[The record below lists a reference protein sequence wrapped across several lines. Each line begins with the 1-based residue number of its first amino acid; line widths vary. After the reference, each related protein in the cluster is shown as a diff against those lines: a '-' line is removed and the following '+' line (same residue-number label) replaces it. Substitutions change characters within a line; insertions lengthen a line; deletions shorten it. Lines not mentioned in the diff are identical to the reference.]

1 MSDDSGSEEPS
12 DVEEVINKLQFKSQE
27 VAVMST
33 KLLTKYGQIINNSK
47 CDNINILFVIK

>member
-27 VAVMST
+27 VVVMTT

-47 CDNINILFVIK
+47 CGNRIILFVIK

>member
-27 VAVMST
+27 VIVMST
-33 KLLTKYGQIINNSK
+33 KLLTKYGQISIIQSVA
-47 CDNINILFVIK
+47 I